1 MIKAG
6 IVGLGWWGRHIV
18 GSLAGSDK
26 LRIIRGVE
34 PRPDVLNLLPA
45 EARFPVTSN
54 LDDALQDH
62 EIDAIL
68 LATPH
73 STHEKQIVR
82 SAQAGKHVFAEKPLT
97 LTRDSAERAINAC
110 DAAGV
115 VLGIG
120 HERRF
125 EPAMEAIQGLV
136 RSESLGTLMHVE
148 SNFSH
153 DLLANVDPND
163 WRASPT
169 ESPIPAL
176 SAMGIHLT
184 DAYIHLFG
192 PIREV
197 FAQTT
202 QRISRWGS
210 GDTLSVQFLFA
221 SGLTGYLSTLL
232 VTSMFVRFQ
241 VFGSSGWAQARSDV
255 HPGQEG
261 ITRLSLSRSGK
272 ILQVRELEY
281 RDTVLTNLEA
291 FANAAE
297 GETPYPFTREE
308 KLGNVATM
316 EAIVE
321 SARTG
326 IPVRVE
332 YGTDSDSRPVTVNE
346 AKPMN
351 KR

>member
-1 MIKAG
+1 VIKAA

-26 LRIIRGVE
+26 LQITRGVE
-34 PRPDVLNLLPA
+34 PRLDMLRLLPA
-45 EARFPVTSN
+45 GAQFPITSN
-54 LDDALQDH
+54 LDNALRDDD
-62 EIDAIL
+62 IDAIV

-73 STHEKQIVR
+73 STHEKQIIR

-115 VLGIG
+115 VLGVG

-125 EPAMEAIQGLV
+125 EPAMEAIVELV

-153 DLLANVDPND
+153 DMLANLDPKD
-163 WRASPT
+163 WRASPA

-197 FAQTT
+197 FAQTS
-202 QRISRWGS
+202 RRHSRWGS
-210 GDTLSVQFLFA
+210 GDTLSVQFLFD

-241 VFGSSGWAQARSDV
+241 VFGSSGWVQARSDV

-261 ITRLSLSRSGK
+261 ITRLSLSRSGEV
-272 ILQVRELEY
+272 LQVRELKY
-281 RDTVLTNLEA
+281 RDTVLANLEA
-291 FANAAE
+291 FADAAA
-297 GETPYPFTREE
+297 GGTPYPFSREE

-326 IPVRVE
+326 NPVGVE
-332 YGTDSDSRPVTVNE
+332 
-346 AKPMN
+346 
-351 KR
+351 

>member
-1 MIKAG
+1 MISAA

-18 GSLAGSDK
+18 ASLNGNDK
-26 LRIIRGVE
+26 LRITRGVA
-34 PRPDVLNLLPA
+34 PRLDVLNLLPSDA
-45 EARFPVTSN
+45 QFPITSS
-54 LDDALQDH
+54 LDDALRDD
-62 EIDAIL
+62 EIDAIV

-73 STHEKQIVR
+73 STHEEQIIR

-97 LTRDSAERAINAC
+97 LTRGSAERAINAC
-110 DAAGV
+110 DRAGV

-125 EPAMEAIQGLV
+125 EPAMEAIKELV

-153 DLLANVDPND
+153 DLLANVDPKD

-197 FAQTT
+197 FAQTS
-202 QRISRWGS
+202 QRHSRWGS

-221 SGLTGYLSTLL
+221 SGLTGYLSSLL

-241 VFGSSGWAQARSDV
+241 VFGSSGWV
-255 HPGQEG
+255 
-261 ITRLSLSRSGK
+261 
-272 ILQVRELEY
+272 
-281 RDTVLTNLEA
+281 
-291 FANAAE
+291 
-297 GETPYPFTREE
+297 
-308 KLGNVATM
+308 
-316 EAIVE
+316 
-321 SARTG
+321 
-326 IPVRVE
+326 
-332 YGTDSDSRPVTVNE
+332 
-346 AKPMN
+346 
-351 KR
+351 

>member
-1 MIKAG
+1 MISAA
-6 IVGLGWWGRHIV
+6 IVGLGWWGRHII
-18 GSLAGSDK
+18 GSVTDSTK
-26 LRIIRGVE
+26 LRILRGVE
-34 PRPDVLNLLPA
+34 PRPDALDFLPA

-54 LDDALQDH
+54 LDDALRDDG
-62 EIDAIL
+62 IDAVI

-73 STHEKQIVR
+73 SIHEEQIVR
-82 SAQAGKHVFAEKPLT
+82 SAGAGKHVFVEKPLT
-97 LTRDSAERAINAC
+97 LTRDSAERAISAC

-115 VLGIG
+115 VLGVG

-125 EPAMEAIQGLV
+125 EPALEAIEALV

-153 DLLANVDPND
+153 DLLANVDPED
-163 WRASPT
+163 WRASPA

-202 QRISRWGS
+202 QRFSRWGS

-221 SGLTGYLSTLL
+221 SGLTGYLSTVL
-232 VTSMFVRFQ
+232 VTSMFVRFH
-241 VFGSSGWAQARSDV
+241 VFGSSGWVQARSDV

-261 ITRLSLSRSGK
+261 ITRLSLSRTGET
-272 ILQVRELEY
+272 LQIRELEY
-281 RDTVLTNLEA
+281 RDTVLANLEA
-291 FANAAE
+291 FANAAA
-297 GETPYPFTREE
+297 GGTPYPFTREE
-308 KLGNVATM
+308 KLGNVATI

-321 SARTG
+321 SARTSV
-326 IPVRVE
+326 PVRVE
-332 YGTDSDSRPVTVNE
+332 
-346 AKPMN
+346 
-351 KR
+351 

>member
-1 MIKAG
+1 MISAA

-18 GSLAGSDK
+18 ASLNENDK
-26 LRIIRGVE
+26 LRITRGVE
-34 PRPDVLNLLPA
+34 PRLDVLNLLPS
-45 EARFPVTSN
+45 EAQFPITSS
-54 LDDALQDH
+54 LDDALRDD
-62 EIDAIL
+62 EVDAIV

-73 STHEKQIVR
+73 STHEEQIIR

-110 DAAGV
+110 DRAGV

-125 EPAMEAIQGLV
+125 EPAMEAIEELV

-153 DLLANVDPND
+153 DLLANVDPKD

-197 FAQTT
+197 FAQTS
-202 QRISRWGS
+202 QRHSRWGS

-221 SGLTGYLSTLL
+221 SGLTGYLSSLL

-241 VFGSSGWAQARSDV
+241 VFGSSGWVEARSNV

-261 ITRLSLSRSGK
+261 ITRLSLSRSDQNPK
-272 ILQVRELEY
+272 VRELKY
-281 RDTVLTNLEA
+281 RDTVIANFEA
-291 FANAAE
+291 FADAVA
-297 GETPYPFTREE
+297 GGTPYPFSREE

-321 SARTG
+321 SACTG
-326 IPVRVE
+326 TPVRVE
-332 YGTDSDSRPVTVNE
+332 
-346 AKPMN
+346 
-351 KR
+351 